1 MIGRRKKYD
10 FSLNLLFREKS
21 LTSTK
26 DVNINKMPFDESE
39 CKGDKF

>member
-1 MIGRRKKYD
+1 MIGRRKKHD

-26 DVNINKMPFDESE
+26 DVNISKMAFDEWMT
-39 CKGDKF
+39 